1 MSSEWKLDRC
11 MSDEV
16 PGSDDVVKADCQVKT
31 DDDGVYVEP
40 HLIRSDSSAA
50 GRDTHPLPPV
60 AVDHPHLDFLTG
72 RICVEDTPVQPSGR
86 PYVSRH
92 FILVIGS

>member
-31 DDDGVYVEP
+31 DDDGVYVEH
-40 HLIRSDSSAA
+40 HLIRPD
-50 GRDTHPLPPV
+50 
-60 AVDHPHLDFLTG
+60 
-72 RICVEDTPVQPSGR
+72 
-86 PYVSRH
+86 
-92 FILVIGS
+92 